1 MPVDRPI
8 RSSALGVRGKM
19 THLAILCVRNEGA
32 FLLEWLAHH
41 RAVGFDEFLVFSNDC
56 QDGTDA
62 LLDRLDT
69 LGHVTHI
76 RNDGPYDQGGI
87 QFTALKAAAKHKLTR
102 KADWILP
109 LDVDEFVNI
118 HCGDHTMNALHAAI
132 PDATAITLTWR
143 LFGAN
148 GQVRYSDTP
157 VLDTF
162 THAAP
167 AVMYWPWRAAMFKTL
182 YRNDGTYK
190 KPGVHRPRDTNDK
203 KLASARW
210 FDGNADPLPEP
221 FLNKRI
227 FSNFGKDNYALV
239 QLNHYPLGA
248 MESYVLKADRG
259 RAVHS
264 DDLLGLDYWVER
276 NFNTDEDTTI
286 QSLASPRAQVLA
298 ELKSDPELAQLHDTA
313 VAWRSTRFEELL
325 QKEPF
330 RALFGRLM
338 MTPPSQPVPRQAA
351 QFMVKYA
358 NLARQAGKN
367 PP

>member
-1 MPVDRPI
+1 
-8 RSSALGVRGKM
+8 M
-19 THLAILCVRNEGA
+19 THLAILCVRNEAA

-41 RAVGFDEFLVFSNDC
+41 RAVGFDRFLVFSNDC

-62 LLDRLDT
+62 MLDRLEQMGLLT
-69 LGHVTHI
+69 HV
-76 RNDGPYDQGGI
+76 RNSGPYDKGGI
-87 QFTALKAAAKHKLTR
+87 QFTALKHAARHPLVQQAG
-102 KADWILP
+102 WILP

-118 HCGDHTMNALHAAI
+118 HCGDHSLSALHAAL

-148 GQVRYSDTP
+148 GQMRYADLP

-162 THAAP
+162 TRAAP

-190 KPGVHRPRDTNDK
+190 KPGVHRPRDSTK
-203 KLASARW
+203 ERLAAARW
-210 FDGNADPLPEP
+210 YDGNGALLPAP
-221 FLNKRI
+221 FKTRRI
-227 FSNFGKDNYALV
+227 FSNFGQDNYGLV

-264 DDLLGLDYWVER
+264 NDLLGLDYWVER

-286 QSLASPRAQVLA
+286 QSLAAPRAAHLDTLKRDPVLA
-298 ELKSDPELAQLHDTA
+298 GLHAAA
-313 VAWRSTRFEELL
+313 VAWRMARFEHLL
-325 QKEPF
+325 QLEPF

-338 MTPPSQPVPRQAA
+338 MAAPSQPIPRQAA
-351 QFMVKYA
+351 QFMVHHA
-358 NLARQAGKN
+358 NLAAE
-367 PP
+367 PD